1 MSNLKNKTAIVTGAS
16 KGIGKEI
23 AYKLAS
29 NGCSKIFIIS
39 RTIES
44 LNKVKKEILS
54 KYNTDIE
61 CLNLDVS
68 VPEEV
73 EKSFQK
79 IISKSENVDI
89 LVNNAGITR
98 DNIIMRMPIDDWND
112 VINTNLSGYF
122 YCSKYIIKQMI
133 RQRHG
138 RIINISSIIGLNG
151 NPGQI
156 NYSASKAGIIGL
168 TKSLSKEVGKRN
180 ITVNTIAPG
189 FITTEMTQK
198 LSESNKNNYLETISL
213 NRFGKA
219 EDVANLVSFLASDE
233 ASYIT
238 GQTINIDG
246 GIN

>member
-23 AYKLAS
+23 AYNLAK

-39 RTIES
+39 RSLDS
-44 LNKVKKEILS
+44 LNKVKKEIIH

-61 CLNLDVS
+61 CINLDIS
-68 VPEEV
+68 IPKQV
-73 EKSFQK
+73 EISFQN

-98 DNIIMRMPIDDWND
+98 DNIIMRMPINDWND

-122 YCSKYIIKQMI
+122 YCCKYIIKQMI
-133 RQRHG
+133 KQRHG
-138 RIINISSIIGLNG
+138 RIINISSIIGLSG
-151 NPGQI
+151 NAGQI

-168 TKSLSKEVGKRN
+168 TKSLSKEIGKRN

-189 FITTEMTQK
+189 FISTEMTQE
-198 LSESNKNNYLETISL
+198 LSETNKNNYLESISL

-246 GIN
+246 GLN